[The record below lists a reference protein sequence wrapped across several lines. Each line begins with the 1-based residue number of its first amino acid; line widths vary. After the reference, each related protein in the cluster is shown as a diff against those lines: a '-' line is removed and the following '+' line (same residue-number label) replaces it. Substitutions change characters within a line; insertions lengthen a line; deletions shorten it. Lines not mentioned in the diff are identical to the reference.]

1 MTGAL
6 DRLRQRFRKP
16 GYWFGPTAALGII
29 LVIAAVLI
37 LQMTIRPWGGPDR
50 GWETHFN
57 YDEAKA
63 GYTRS
68 LVTNI
73 GQQANAPHDW
83 VPSDHALGA
92 EVPAY
97 ADYVALG
104 CASCHGFDG
113 EGSPSGPPVAAGS
126 ERRIVT
132 LTRKGPGQMP
142 AYAED
147 DLPEVRMNSLA
158 ELITSMSEIPPT
170 PEPVV
175 MPVATP
181 WPSPTPTPT
190 PTPAPT
196 PTATPLPPGAPT
208 PGPPTPVPPT
218 AVPPTALPEATATPT
233 PDPALLAAAQK
244 VYIDLGCDL
253 CHGVN
258 GEGAE
263 DGPDM
268 HGLDAEGIRDFTREP
283 KRPSD
288 SKFSKKMD
296 AYTVKDLSE
305 QELDEIIFFLL
316 NLPW

>member
-1 MTGAL
+1 MTGAV
-6 DRLRQRFRKP
+6 DRLRQRFHKP

-29 LVIAAVLI
+29 LVTALVLI
-37 LQMTIRPWGGPDR
+37 LQMTIRPWGGADR
-50 GWETHFN
+50 GWNTHFN
-57 YDEAKA
+57 YGEANA

-68 LVTNI
+68 LVTYV
-73 GQQANAPHDW
+73 GEQANAPIDW
-83 VPSDHALGA
+83 VPSELALSA

-142 AYAED
+142 AYVED

-158 ELITSMSEIPPT
+158 ELIASMSEIPPT

-175 MPVATP
+175 EPTATP
-181 WPSPTPTPT
+181 WPSPTPAPTPTPTPT
-190 PTPAPT
+190 PTPA

-208 PGPPTPVPPT
+208 PVPPT
-218 AVPPTALPEATATPT
+218 AVPEATATPT
-233 PDPALLAAAQK
+233 PDPVLLAAARTI
-244 VYIDLGCDL
+244 YIDLGCDL

-268 HGLDAEGIRDFTREP
+268 YGLDAEGIRNFTREP
-283 KRPSD
+283 ERPSD
-288 SKFSKKMD
+288 SEYSKKMD

-316 NLPW
+316 NLP